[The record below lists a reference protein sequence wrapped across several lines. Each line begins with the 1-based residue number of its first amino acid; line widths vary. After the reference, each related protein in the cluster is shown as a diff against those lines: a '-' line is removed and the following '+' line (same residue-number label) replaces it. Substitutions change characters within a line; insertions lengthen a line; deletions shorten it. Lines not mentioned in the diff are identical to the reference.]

1 MNCNQYIT
9 KELKVNT
16 LLKRDKIEALFKANL
31 SNQAI
36 ANIIGVSKRTIIR
49 EKKQKKRGI
58 IYGLLNYDLP
68 TRNE

>member
-16 LLKRDKIEALFKANL
+16 LLERDKIEALFKANL
-31 SNQAI
+31 SNKAI

-49 EKKQKKRGI
+49 EKKR
-58 IYGLLNYDLP
+58 
-68 TRNE
+68 TS